1 MGDQLL
7 LITHNLMKPH
17 LLPLP
22 DHKTNEVSFI
32 REGDERGWVGNRTS
46 PLTGERVLPG
56 ASAVGQ
62 SGVRGVELR
71 QKSNAFLG
79 KRQSLGVFSKRSG
92 TDWTAK
98 AGLLNLHCLLL
109 DRL

>member
-1 MGDQLL
+1 MVGDQLL

-56 ASAVGQ
+56 GVSP
-62 SGVRGVELR
+62 SGKAGSE
-71 QKSNAFLG
+71 G
-79 KRQSLGVFSKRSG
+79 Y
-92 TDWTAK
+92 AK
-98 AGLLNLHCLLL
+98 ASLLIMHRLSL
-109 DRL
+109 DKP